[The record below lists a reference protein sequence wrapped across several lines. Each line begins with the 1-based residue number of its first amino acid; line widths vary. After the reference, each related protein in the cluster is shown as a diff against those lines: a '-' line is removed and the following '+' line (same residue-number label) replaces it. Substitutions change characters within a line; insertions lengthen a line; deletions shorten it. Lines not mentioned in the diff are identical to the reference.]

1 MKLTRLLLAIVFVFA
16 SMGASAQGVDRD
28 ILLTPE
34 GKLFTVESVY
44 ADDFEDLET
53 SSDRVLHM
61 TIQDGEEIES
71 VFVPASLG
79 GGLHNNAALAWDS
92 ESQSLFIFWQRT
104 PNPQLTSELLF
115 ASYREGAWSEPS
127 VVENGSLHLRSNLRI
142 ATTSIYFQE
151 GENESLV
158 RRTGLIIHATWW
170 NETGYGEDAGYAML
184 ALENGAVRSI
194 VSVDLLALL
203 GENRNPN
210 DQVVLPEN
218 YDRTLFKHPAIFEN
232 ATHDSVDLVFADALT
247 SRFHKVTVKPVK
259 GHGVLLPPIGIWGGS
274 FGPPT
279 EFYREAANKS
289 GRITVIPGTDPAK
302 FIFYYRGKDKL
313 EYMTVNGSAWSEVR
327 PLALSEK
334 VSAEAGVEAL
344 RRLIASQ

>member
-1 MKLTRLLLAIVFVFA
+1 MKLTRLMFAFVFVLA

-71 VFVPASLG
+71 IFVPASLG

-92 ESQSLFIFWQRT
+92 ESQSLFIFWQKT

-115 ASYREGAWSEPS
+115 ASYRDGVWSEPS

-158 RRTGLIIHATWW
+158 RRAGLIIHATWW
-170 NETGYGEDAGYAML
+170 NETGFGQNAGYAML

-194 VSVDLLALL
+194 LSIDLVELL

-210 DQVVLPEN
+210 DQVVLPED
-218 YDRTLFKHPAIFEN
+218 YDRSLFTHPAIIEN
-232 ATHDSVDLVFADALT
+232 SSHDSVDLVFADALT
-247 SRFHKVTVKPVK
+247 NRFHKLTVKPVK
-259 GHGVLLPPIGIWGGS
+259 SHGVLFPPVGIWGGS

-289 GRITVIPGTDPAK
+289 GRITVIPGVDRDK
-302 FIFYYRGKDKL
+302 FVFYYRGKDKL
-313 EYMTVNGSAWSEVR
+313 EYLTVNGSTWSDVR
-327 PLALSEK
+327 SLALSER